1 MIEDACRKYEE
12 LLKTELI
19 LSQGCTEPAAIAY
32 VSAVCRQNMER
43 FPERV
48 VISCSGN
55 LFKNAKSVMIP
66 NTDGL
71 KGIAAACVCG
81 FVSPEAE
88 LKLEI
93 LRSVTAERL
102 QRVHELLDTPFCEV
116 KLLQSPEKLHIIA
129 EGFAGEEHVLA
140 ELTHDHTHIRKI
152 ERNGEILYSDDTASA
167 GGSTEEL
174 YAALNPAD
182 IVAFAETAD
191 LSGDLGDLLRLQ
203 VKCNVAICREGMTN
217 DWGSCVGKLTK
228 GESDDVEKL
237 ACAFGAAGSDARMS
251 GCAMPVVI
259 NSGSGNQGITVT
271 APVYVY
277 AKYLGAD
284 EDRML
289 RGLLVS
295 NLMSLYQK
303 RLIGKLS
310 AYCGAVTAGC
320 AAGAAICW
328 LRGGNAQQVER
339 AFTNAS
345 ASISGMFC
353 DGAKPS
359 CAAKIAT
366 SVFMGILG
374 QKMALTGHD
383 LLAGDGIVGSTPK
396 DTVESVGR
404 LAREGLTDIDNL
416 ILEIMYSTLPC

>member
-1 MIEDACRKYEE
+1 MSEDACRKYEQ

-19 LSQGCTEPAAIAY
+19 LSQGCTEPAAIAF
-32 VSAVCRQNMER
+32 VSAVCRQNMTS

-66 NTDGL
+66 NTDAL
-71 KGIAAACVCG
+71 KGIGAACVCG
-81 FVSPEAE
+81 FVSGEAE

-93 LRSVTAERL
+93 LRSINEERL
-102 QRVHELLDTPFCEV
+102 RRVHRLLENPFCEV
-116 KLLQSPEKLHIIA
+116 KLLRSPEKLHIIA
-129 EGFAGEEHVLA
+129 EGFAEDEHVLA
-140 ELTHDHTHIRKI
+140 ELTHDHTHIRRI
-152 ERNGEILYSDDTASA
+152 ERNGETVFSDEAAADIAN
-167 GGSTEEL
+167 TEAL

-182 IVAFAETAD
+182 IVAYADTAD
-191 LSGDLGDLLRLQ
+191 LSGEVGDVLRQQLS
-203 VKCNVAICREGMTN
+203 CNVAICREGMTN
-217 DWGSCVGKLTK
+217 DWGSCIGKLMK
-228 GESDDVEKL
+228 GGSDDVEKL
-237 ACAFGAAGSDARMS
+237 AAAFAAAGSDARMS

-277 AKYLGAD
+277 ATAMGLPEEKL
-284 EDRML
+284 L
-289 RGLLVS
+289 RGLIVS

-320 AAGAAICW
+320 AAGAAICY
-328 LRGGNAQQVER
+328 LRGGNAAQVES

-366 SVFMGILG
+366 SVTMGILG

-383 LLAGDGIVGSTPK
+383 LLPGDGIVGATPK

-404 LAREGLTDIDNL
+404 LAREGLTDIDDL